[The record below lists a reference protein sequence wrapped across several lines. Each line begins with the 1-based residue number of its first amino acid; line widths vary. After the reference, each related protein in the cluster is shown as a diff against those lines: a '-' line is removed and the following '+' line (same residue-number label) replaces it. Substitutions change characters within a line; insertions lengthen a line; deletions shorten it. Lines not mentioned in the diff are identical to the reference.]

1 MSGATKL
8 GITKRQMEVLAV
20 IRSLIDEH
28 GYSPT
33 YKEIARAGGIKSL
46 GNVKHF
52 IDTLSQRGHIAYQP
66 YSRRSI
72 ALT

>member
-1 MSGATKL
+1 
-8 GITKRQMEVLAV
+8 V

-33 YKEIARAGGIKSL
+33 YEEIARAGGIKSL

-72 ALT
+72 ALI